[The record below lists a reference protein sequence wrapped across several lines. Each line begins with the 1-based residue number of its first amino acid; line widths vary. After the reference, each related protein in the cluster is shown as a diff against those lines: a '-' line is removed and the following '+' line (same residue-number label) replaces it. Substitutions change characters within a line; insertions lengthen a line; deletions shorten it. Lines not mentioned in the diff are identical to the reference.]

1 MRKVGVICFPVVKF
15 LTLAIRNLIPLIEL
29 LSLLDQNHYVRL
41 FKRIATEN
49 YFLVVCLCC
58 ATLSTFESMN
68 EVLKCDDFN
77 KSNWIVRSHCVC
89 LSFYHFKNLKKVESG
104 HACNICKL
112 SRTPL

>member
-1 MRKVGVICFPVVKF
+1 MFSSCQIFDPGYTGPYPSHRTFKSV
-15 LTLAIRNLIPLIEL
+15 
-29 LSLLDQNHYVRL
+29 DQNHYVRL

-58 ATLSTFESMN
+58 AMLSTFESMN

-77 KSNWIVRSHCVC
+77 KSNWIVRSHYVC
-89 LSFYHFKNLKKVESG
+89 LSFHHFKNLKKVESG